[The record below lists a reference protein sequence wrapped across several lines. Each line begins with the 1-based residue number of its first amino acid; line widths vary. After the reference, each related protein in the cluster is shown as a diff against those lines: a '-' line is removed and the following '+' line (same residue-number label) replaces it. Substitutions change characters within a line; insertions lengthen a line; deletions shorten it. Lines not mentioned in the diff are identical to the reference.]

1 MCMCV
6 CLCVCVHVR
15 AVCLCVHGDLPGC
28 VLLMIESGC
37 ISLFEGNFD
46 SLASLF

>member
-1 MCMCV
+1 MRECMYMCSWRFA
-6 CLCVCVHVR
+6 CVHMPV
-15 AVCLCVHGDLPGC
+15 
-28 VLLMIESGC
+28 IESGC